1 MRASFMLFLL
11 QGSIVARLSPGL
23 ARILGEAQGLRKPS
37 RRRADGRRPMRAPV
51 PDNRPPPMTRPPA
64 TLIRTGTRVA
74 RCAGRLPS
82 LYRLARELE
91 PEGFTAEQTSELDAV
106 RRRIPA
112 GLAWRLRREVA
123 AALGLPLQSL
133 RPRRFSAHG
142 CGPVSLHDDKLR
154 FPGVYFVIVVVHAGR
169 LGIVDHRSRAMRH
182 KPGEILLLD
191 PYLRHALVPA
201 GRTARE
207 HPYERT
213 HSPVHD
219 ADDQFMFLCFDVMR
233 PALRNRF
240 LGRRQG

>member
-1 MRASFMLFLL
+1 MA
-11 QGSIVARLSPGL
+11 
-23 ARILGEAQGLRKPS
+23 
-37 RRRADGRRPMRAPV
+37 
-51 PDNRPPPMTRPPA
+51 RPPA
-64 TLIRTGTRVA
+64 TLIRTGRRAVRSAA
-74 RCAGRLPS
+74 RLSP
-82 LYRLARELE
+82 LYRLARELC

-106 RRRIPA
+106 RRRIAP
-112 GLAWRLRREVA
+112 GLLWRLRREVA
-123 AALGLPLQSL
+123 DALQLPFDAL

-169 LGIVDHRSRAMRH
+169 LGVVDHRQRAARH
-182 KPGEILLLD
+182 APAEILLLD

-219 ADDQFMFLCFDVMR
+219 EDDQFMFLCFDVMR
-233 PALRNRF
+233 PMLRHRF
-240 LGRRQG
+240 RGRHAPSRGGAHRRGARE